1 MLTTS
6 PLGARGC
13 RRDSYLM
20 VALAQVFSAPL
31 RWCTAV
37 LCLAGTGLCALA
49 AVLSFQRVGTA
60 QAIVY
65 IVVGIALLA
74 AGFVVVK
81 GYRWAL
87 WGALVVLGGDI
98 AAVVGTAWELTHDIA
113 EFKVAQLRQPG
124 SRPPAGVTI
133 NLILFGLR
141 ISSFR
146 VDHHPLER
154 VSPHLTNRPAD
165 RPLPQGMP

>member
-1 MLTTS
+1 M
-6 PLGARGC
+6 
-13 RRDSYLM
+13 
-20 VALAQVFSAPL
+20 
-31 RWCTAV
+31 

-87 WGALVVLGGDI
+87 WGALVVLGGQI

-113 EFKVAQLRQPG
+113 EFQSGSATPTRFHAHHWRDHQPD
-124 SRPPAGVTI
+124 
-133 NLILFGLR
+133 LFGLR

-165 RPLPQGMP
+165 RPLPQGMPIAGAAGTPAR

>member
-1 MLTTS
+1 
-6 PLGARGC
+6 
-13 RRDSYLM
+13 M

-87 WGALVVLGGDI
+87 WGALVVLGGQI

-113 EFKVAQLRQPG
+113 AVKAVQLRQLGFTPTT
-124 SRPPAGVTI
+124 GVTI
-133 NLILFGLR
+133 NLIYSGCAFLLFAWIIIR
-141 ISSFR
+141 WYR
-146 VDHHPLER
+146 CR
-154 VSPHLTNRPAD
+154 RT
-165 RPLPQGMP
+165 